1 MKTKKRF
8 FLGVLLFSLLVSL
21 VWFGFGINN
30 LKRVY
35 AQEVINTEA
44 PASDTGTNEPEL
56 VENFNTT
63 IKAWTDTLIGG
74 AGVLFDALLLALISK
89 KKEQSVAVTVNDSD
103 TQEKLSNL
111 SAEYATLKKLLV
123 DMFQLTKG
131 TLEVLTTLY
140 ADNKSLDLNAR
151 NTIKSISMN
160 SEDIIKDVNDILNAD
175 THKAVKTVLH
185 NISNIVLG

>member
-30 LKRVY
+30 LKKVY

-44 PASDTGTNEPEL
+44 PTSDAGTNEPEL

-63 IKAWTDTLIGG
+63 VKAWTDTMIGG
-74 AGVLFDALLLALISK
+74 AGVLFDALLLAFISK

-103 TQEKLSNL
+103 TQEKLANL

-185 NISNIVLG
+185 NISNIALG

>member
-8 FLGVLLFSLLVSL
+8 LWVLLFSLLVSF

-30 LKRVY
+30 LKKAY
-35 AQEVINTEA
+35 AEEVINTEA
-44 PASDTGTNEPEL
+44 PTIDTETTEPEL

-63 IKAWTDTLIGG
+63 IKAWIDTSIGGIGLLFDTLLI
-74 AGVLFDALLLALISK
+74 AFISK
-89 KKEQSVAVTVNDSD
+89 KKEQSVAVTVNDSE
-103 TQEKLSNL
+103 TQTKLANL
-111 SAEYATLKKLLV
+111 SAEYATLKKILV

-140 ADNKSLDLNAR
+140 ADNKSLEVNVR
-151 NTIKSISMN
+151 KTIKSISMN
-160 SEDIIKDVNDILNAD
+160 SEDIIKDVNNILNAD

-185 NISNIVLG
+185 SISNIALG

>member
-8 FLGVLLFSLLVSL
+8 LWVLLLFSLLVFL

-30 LKRVY
+30 LKKVY

-44 PASDTGTNEPEL
+44 PTSDTETNEPEL

-89 KKEQSVAVTVNDSD
+89 KKEQSVAVTVNDSE
-103 TQEKLSNL
+103 TQTKLANL

-123 DMFQLTKG
+123 DMFQLSKG

-140 ADNKSLDLNAR
+140 ADNKSLELNVR

-175 THKAVKTVLH
+175 THKSVKTVLH
-185 NISNIVLG
+185 NISNIALG